1 MLSLNIDVR
10 RSEQEEREKWLLE
23 IENKRRL
30 SLGLEVFK
38 DYDSME
44 KFNDNFNPEDID
56 TIRDYSLLQGI
67 EIIGDFI
74 DSDSNFLS
82 WANT

>member
-1 MLSLNIDVR
+1 MRLKI
-10 RSEQEEREKWLLE
+10 REGISWF
-23 IENKRRL
+23 R
-30 SLGLEVFK
+30 GFK

-67 EIIGDFI
+67 EIIGDLLI
-74 DSDSNFLS
+74 QILIFL
-82 WANT
+82 AGKHIMKCIIQY

>member
-1 MLSLNIDVR
+1 
-10 RSEQEEREKWLLE
+10 
-23 IENKRRL
+23 
-30 SLGLEVFK
+30 
-38 DYDSME
+38 ME